1 MSRELITTADGSH
14 SLYVKDLD
22 EHYHSIHGA
31 IQEAQ
36 HVFIKTGIQHLVSQN
51 YSSISILEIGFGT
64 GLNTLL
70 SYLEAEKLNIKVN
83 YTSLEAYPLDI
94 KIINQLNYVDLIS
107 KIENKSSEEV
117 LDAFRLIHAVDWEKE
132 TKLSENF
139 SLLKIKNTLQEIKF
153 SSAFDLIFFDAFGPR
168 VQPEMWTEE
177 LFSKI
182 YAATNPKGCLVT
194 YCAKGEVKRT
204 LKKVGFT
211 VETLPGPPRKREMVR
226 AGKHS
231 PFSETK

>member
-1 MSRELITTADGSH
+1 MKTELITTADGSH

-36 HVFIKTGIQHLVSQN
+36 HVFIKTGIHHLNSKN
-51 YSSISILEIGFGT
+51 CKSINILEIGFGT

-70 SYLEAEKLNIKVN
+70 SYLEAEKLNVKLN
-83 YTSLEAYPLDI
+83 YTSLEAFPLNTEMI
-94 KIINQLNYVDLIS
+94 SQLNYVELIA
-107 KIENKSSEEV
+107 KIENKSEFDLKEMFKS
-117 LDAFRLIHAVDWEKE
+117 IHKAEWEKKTE
-132 TKLSENF
+132 LSKNF

-153 SSAFDLIFFDAFGPR
+153 TSTFDLIFFDAFGPR

-177 LFSKI
+177 IFAKI
-182 YAATNPKGCLVT
+182 FEATNQNGCLVT

-204 LKKVGFT
+204 LKKVGFI

-226 AGKHS
+226 G
-231 PFSETK
+231 TKQ

>member
-1 MSRELITTADGSH
+1 M
-14 SLYVKDLD
+14 
-22 EHYHSIHGA
+22 
-31 IQEAQ
+31 
-36 HVFIKTGIQHLVSQN
+36 
-51 YSSISILEIGFGT
+51 EIGFGT

-70 SYLEAEKLNIKVN
+70 SYLEAEKLNIKLS
-83 YTSLEAYPLDI
+83 YTSLEAYPLDFEV
-94 KIINQLNYVDLIS
+94 INQLNYVDLIS
-107 KIENKSSEEV
+107 KIENKNSEEV
-117 LDAFRLIHAVDWEKE
+117 SNIFQSIHASNWEKKTE
-132 TKLSENF
+132 LSKNF
-139 SLLKIKNTLQEIKF
+139 NLLKIKNTLQEIKF
-153 SSAFDLIFFDAFGPR
+153 SSTFDLIFFDAFGPR

-226 AGKHS
+226 AMKHS
-231 PFSETK
+231 PIQ

>member
-1 MSRELITTADGSH
+1 MKTELITTADGSH
-14 SLYVKDLD
+14 SLYVKDMD

-36 HVFIKTGIQHLVSQN
+36 HVFMKMGILHVVSKGLKTIN
-51 YSSISILEIGFGT
+51 ILEIGFGT

-70 SYLEAEKLNIKVN
+70 SYLESEKLNVKFN
-83 YTSLEAYPLDI
+83 YTSLEAFPLSAEI
-94 KIINQLNYVDLIS
+94 VSQLNYVELIS
-107 KIENKSSEEV
+107 KIESTSESDLKEM
-117 LDAFRLIHAVDWEKE
+117 FQSIHKADWEKE
-132 TKLSENF
+132 IELSKNF
-139 SLLKIKNTLQEIKF
+139 ILLKFKATLQEIKF
-153 SSAFDLIFFDAFGPR
+153 TSTFDLIFFDAFGPR

-177 LFSKI
+177 LFTKI
-182 YAATNPKGCLVT
+182 YATTNPKGCLVT

-226 AGKHS
+226 G
-231 PFSETK
+231 TKQS